1 MGGIPFTQVVS
12 HPGHNGGMGT
22 ISLQQLL
29 LLLLLLLLL
38 PLLLLLYST
47 ATIQKHIEY

>member
-22 ISLQQLL
+22 ISLQLL
-29 LLLLLLLLL
+29 LLLL
-38 PLLLLLYST
+38 LLLLLYST
-47 ATIQKHIEY
+47 ATIQRHIEY